1 MTEPIPFDEHAER
14 LKIRSSP
21 KPVTRINRKVL
32 MVGAGLSVLA
42 LFAAMSIAL
51 KPPTAVDPNQQRELY
66 NTKNTRTP
74 EGLGALPASY
84 SDIAPTEDRVARL
97 GPPLSG
103 DLGATMLQAE
113 RELGIRPEYVTRFE
127 DDFRPSP
134 ADEAERARRMREAA
148 LADEAA
154 RAPIFFQMQSETG
167 GQTVAD
173 NRPAYRDPALDLGSE
188 LLALAALP
196 QSAPTG
202 FAQPA
207 DSNLQDRKLAFAS
220 EGPDS
225 DIYNPQG
232 VEDPASPFQVMAG
245 TLIPAS
251 LVTGIN
257 SDLPGTIVAQV
268 TQPVYDTVTGQ
279 YLLIPQGSRLIGRY
293 QSEVSFGQDRALVTW
308 DRIIFPDGASIIIS
322 APGADAQGFAGL
334 SDRTDHHWDRVFI
347 AAGLATILGIGAE
360 LGADGDGDLERAIRR
375 GTTDTVNQAGQRVVE
390 RNLGIQPTI
399 RVRPG
404 WPVRVVV
411 TRDLILRPHPQ
422 GATR

>member
-1 MTEPIPFDEHAER
+1 MSEPIPFDEHAER

-32 MVGAGLSVLA
+32 MVGAGLGVLA
-42 LFAAMSIAL
+42 LFAAMSVAL
-51 KPPTAVDPNQQRELY
+51 KPPTAVDPDTRRELY
-66 NTKNTRTP
+66 NTTNTRKP
-74 EGLGALPASY
+74 EGLSTLPTSY
-84 SDIAPTEDRVARL
+84 SDLRPEPVTRL

-103 DLGATMLQAE
+103 DLGATMLRAE
-113 RELGIRPEYVTRFE
+113 RELGIEPEYVTRFE
-127 DDFRPSP
+127 DDFRPNS

-154 RAPIFFQMQSETG
+154 RAPVFFRLESEAG
-167 GQTVAD
+167 GQSVSASD
-173 NRPAYRDPALDLGSE
+173 PAWRDPAGDLRSE

-196 QSAPTG
+196 QGAPSAFG
-202 FAQPA
+202 QPS
-207 DSNLQDRKLAFAS
+207 DTNLQSRKLAFAR

-225 DIYNPQG
+225 DIYNPHG
-232 VEDPASPFQVMAG
+232 VEDPASPYQVMAG

-308 DRIIFPDGASIIIS
+308 DRIIFPDGSSIVIS

-347 AAGLATILGIGAE
+347 AAGLATILGVGAE

-404 WPVRVVV
+404 WPLRVVV

>member
-1 MTEPIPFDEHAER
+1 MSDPIPFDEHAER

-32 MVGAGLSVLA
+32 VVGAGLGALG
-42 LFAAMSIAL
+42 LFAAASIAL
-51 KPPTAVDPNQQRELY
+51 KPPTAVDPDQQRELY
-66 NTKNTRTP
+66 NTRNTRTP
-74 EGLGALPASY
+74 EGLSTLPASY
-84 SDIAPTEDRVARL
+84 SDIAPVEDRITRL

-113 RELGIRPEYVTRFE
+113 RGLGIEPQYVTRFE
-127 DDFRPSP
+127 DDFRPNP

-148 LADEAA
+148 LQEEAA
-154 RAPIFFQMQSETG
+154 RAPVFFQLQSETG
-167 GQTVAD
+167 AQSVAD
-173 NRPAYRDPALDLGSE
+173 TGQAYRDPSLDLGSE

-196 QSAPTG
+196 QHTQSAFG
-202 FAQPA
+202 AQA
-207 DSNLQDRKLAFAS
+207 DANLQSRKLAFVD

-225 DIYNPQG
+225 DIYNEHR
-232 VEDPASPFQVMAG
+232 VEDPASPYQVMAG

-279 YLLIPQGSRLIGRY
+279 YVLIPQGSRLIGRY
-293 QSEVSFGQDRALVTW
+293 QSEVSFGQNRALVTW
-308 DRIIFPDGASIIIS
+308 DRIIFPDGASIQIS

-334 SDRTDHHWDRVFI
+334 TDRVDHHWDRVFL

-360 LGADGDGDLERAIRR
+360 LGDDTSDIADAVRDGF
-375 GTTDTVNQAGQRVVE
+375 TDSVSQAGQRVVD
-390 RNLGIQPTI
+390 RNLNIQPTI

-411 TRDLILRPHPQ
+411 TRDLILRPQSQ